1 MAAVFDQQSAGEE
14 LARALP
20 TLYGSGTC
28 KWFNTR
34 LGFGFLTVTTVGG
47 KTLDSPIEVFVHQSK
62 SHTKGFRSPED
73 GEDVQF
79 TLLESPKGLERIWV
93 TGPGGAYCIGKK
105 KPQRKDKCYNCGAG
119 GSKGGRIGLCRVLRQ
134 WVMASRVKPGLDCSL
149 MLSLLEDYKACRTPE
164 GLSLGGASRIGKKK
178 PKRKVLELQ

>member
-105 KPQRKDKCYNCGAG
+105 KPQRKDKCYNCGER
-119 GSKGGRIGLCRVLRQ
+119 GRHAKECKLPPQ
-134 WVMASRVKPGLDCSL
+134 
-149 MLSLLEDYKACRTPE
+149 
-164 GLSLGGASRIGKKK
+164 
-178 PKRKVLELQ
+178 PKRCHFCRSTSHMVTSCPKKAQQYSELPPRV